1 MVADPAK
8 QHGHTGHACQ
18 DKAATTANR
27 AIAIGFGSAAKVIF
41 RLHRGA
47 FAIVAS
53 FERLCA
59 LSGPMIVEIVLI
71 AQLAGG
77 LRRSL
82 RRRLRAAICPRSRG
96 SANAQRGSTHGG
108 TEACAGVR
116 QIAGGAFAE
125 YILESP
131 VSFALCI
138 GFRRFIDANRIEDL
152 CKFRFE
158 IRQSGIVFFF
168 AVIDFR
174 QIEGMCLLD
183 LFFGHA
189 QRFNFRRRCADRSP
203 VSRPERRERSR
214 RSPVIIIRTHSMRIS
229 RCFCFGFRAQ
239 IKIIFREE
247 ILFGESVLVRQPGNV
262 ARWLEAEI
270 IFREADFIQFRQI
283 VVGSLGS
290 NWSRAF
296 LGIERKIVVE
306 GEIVFVVDR

>member
-1 MVADPAK
+1 TAAAEEMVADPAK

-18 DKAATTANR
+18 DKAPTTANR

-96 SANAQRGSTHGG
+96 SANAQRGSPHSG

-125 YILESP
+125 YVLESP

-152 CKFRFE
+152 CEFRFE

-174 QIEGMCLLD
+174 QIEGMGLLD
-183 LFFGHA
+183 L
-189 QRFNFRRRCADRSP
+189 
-203 VSRPERRERSR
+203 
-214 RSPVIIIRTHSMRIS
+214 
-229 RCFCFGFRAQ
+229 
-239 IKIIFREE
+239 
-247 ILFGESVLVRQPGNV
+247 
-262 ARWLEAEI
+262 
-270 IFREADFIQFRQI
+270 
-283 VVGSLGS
+283 
-290 NWSRAF
+290 
-296 LGIERKIVVE
+296 
-306 GEIVFVVDR
+306 